1 MTHPEPGIEQGPD
14 DEQPMDGYARRRER
28 SRADIREAARE
39 LFGQFGVDRVSVADI
54 ARKAGVSHGTI
65 YNNFGSKDALAREFV
80 TAAVEQLVGSARQV
94 LECNTPFREKL
105 AAFLG
110 FISGTLAAGQPPGA
124 ARPAFTWSPELL
136 EDDDIRRIRDD
147 AKERM
152 ADLLLGVLREG
163 KEEGVVQ
170 SDTSEEAYTIY
181 FNVFMELFTD
191 PQLQYRLVKN
201 PNLPEELGSLMINGL
216 TGPQTVPR

>member
-14 DEQPMDGYARRRER
+14 DEQPMDGFARRRGR

-54 ARKAGVSHGTI
+54 ARKAGVSHSTI

-80 TAAVEQLVGSARQV
+80 TAAVERLVGSARQV
-94 LECNTPFREKL
+94 LEGNMPFQEKL

-124 ARPAFTWSPELL
+124 AAPAFTWSPELL